1 MPENYELVKFV
12 DGNCELEVNVSP
24 SEDTVWLSQEQMAY
38 LFSTTKQNISLHI
51 SNIYKEKEL
60 DNRTVKDF
68 LTVQIEGIRTI
79 KRFVRVYNLDMI
91 ISVGFRVK
99 SQRGIVFRKWA
110 LSILKSYMLKGYAI
124 EPSHREHHEE

>member
-1 MPENYELVKFV
+1 MSDAYELVKFV
-12 DGNCELEVNVSP
+12 DGSFELEVNVSP

-79 KRFVRVYNLDMI
+79 KRFVRVYKHSFEVAGCDI
-91 ISVGFRVK
+91 KRT
-99 SQRGIVFRKWA
+99 RRK
-110 LSILKSYMLKGYAI
+110 KKT
-124 EPSHREHHEE
+124 P